1 VAETLLSIEDLK
13 TYFYTDAGV
22 VKAVDGVSFSIE
34 KGKTLGVVGESGSG
48 KSITAM
54 SILQLI
60 PSPPGRIAGGRIIFE
75 GVNLLE
81 KSPEEIRKIRGN
93 EISMIF
99 QDPMTS
105 LNPVL
110 TVGEQLT
117 EVIILHQKLD
127 KKAARIK
134 AAEMLGLVGIPDPD
148 KRLKAYPHEFSG
160 GMRQRAM
167 IAMALS
173 CNPKLL
179 IADEPTTALDV
190 TIQAQILE
198 LMNDLKAKLNTS
210 IMMITHDLGV
220 IAEICD
226 DVVVMY
232 AGKPVE
238 YADVQTIFTSPQ
250 HPYTWGLLASLPK
263 IEGENRQRLEAI
275 EGLPPD
281 LRNMPPGCPFA
292 PRCPKAV
299 EICFREQPVSR
310 EIVQGH
316 SVACHLTGSKLSR

>member
-1 VAETLLSIEDLK
+1 MAETLLSIEDLR
-13 TYFYTDAGV
+13 TYFYTEAGV

-81 KSPEEIRKIRGN
+81 KAPEEIRKIRGN

-292 PRCPKAV
+292 PRCPKAM

>member
-1 VAETLLSIEDLK
+1 VAETLLSIEDLR
-13 TYFYTDAGV
+13 TYFYTEAGV

-60 PSPPGRIAGGRIIFE
+60 PSPPGRIAGGRIMFE

-81 KSPEEIRKIRGN
+81 KTPEEIRKIRGN

-110 TVGEQLT
+110 TVGEQLI
-117 EVIILHQKLD
+117 EVIVLHQKLD
-127 KKAARIK
+127 QKAAREK
-134 AAEMLGLVGIPDPD
+134 AAEMLGLVGISDPD

-198 LMNDLKAKLNTS
+198 LMNDLKEKLNTS

-238 YADVQTIFTSPQ
+238 YADVETIFASPQ

-263 IEGENRQRLEAI
+263 VEGENRQRLEAI